1 MTGGG
6 IDTVDSTPIGSESRD
21 GNGWEA
27 TADAGIFGGQV
38 QAMAMCL
45 TTS

>member
-6 IDTVDSTPIGSESRD
+6 IYTVDSTPIGSEPRD

-38 QAMAMCL
+38 QAIAMCL